1 MSILRRV
8 FGTGNEERILNGL
21 GLLPQAFDRAPIFG
35 LSRVDEK
42 TTLGLASAFS
52 CVSLLSDLISTMPID
67 SFVRDNGQRRP
78 YRPGGSK
85 PSWLI
90 TPLASEP
97 AIGIQTVLS
106 EIVVSLY
113 LNGNA
118 FVYAPKDPQTLEP
131 LEVRVLNPQAV
142 EIVRTGAEVRY
153 VVRTGENVNGISFG
167 PDTILHIPLIRMPG
181 TDRGVN
187 PIEALRRTIGLGITL
202 EESASNFFSSASTPA
217 GVIETTEPLTAEQIR
232 LLKEGWARAHTGS
245 NSYSVGVLSGGAS
258 WKALSFR
265 PEDAQLLSSREFG
278 VAEIARIFRVPPA
291 LLAMTTPGSMSF
303 SSVTELNAAF
313 ISYTLRPLAEKIER
327 ALSTLIPLPDAFVRL
342 SMDALLRGNLLDR
355 YNAHRIA
362 VQEGWESIADVRR
375 IEDLAPIDEP
385 SASAYRQPLNQA
397 DAVLAGARQ
406 KADIYSLLVNAGMDP
421 VEAKKIARLG

>member
-1 MSILRRV
+1 VSILRRV
-8 FGTGNEERILNGL
+8 LGTGNEARTLSGL

-35 LSRVDEK
+35 QQRVDEK
-42 TTLGLASAFS
+42 TTIGLASAWS
-52 CVSLLSDLISTMPID
+52 CITLLSDLISTMPID
-67 SFVRDNGQRRP
+67 SYVRDNGQRRP
-78 YRPGGSK
+78 YRPGGAK

-97 AIGIQTVLS
+97 AIGVQSVLS

-118 FVYAPKDPQTLEP
+118 FIYAPKDPQTLEP

-153 VVRTGENVNGISFG
+153 VVRTGQDVNGISFG
-167 PDTILHIPLIRMPG
+167 TDTVLHIPLIRMPG
-181 TDRGVN
+181 QDRGIN

-217 GVIETTEPLTAEQIR
+217 GVIETSEPLTAEQIR
-232 LLKEGWARAHTGS
+232 NLKEGWARAHTGS

-278 VAEIARIFRVPPA
+278 VSEIARIFRVPPA

-303 SSVTELNAAF
+303 SSVSELNAAF

-342 SMDALLRGNLLDR
+342 SMDALLRGNLRDR
-355 YNAHRIA
+355 YEAHRIA
-362 VQEGWESIADVRR
+362 VQEGWESIADIRK
-375 IEDLAPIDEP
+375 IEDLPPIDEP
-385 SASAYRQPLNQA
+385 SAAAYRQPLNQA
-397 DAVLAGARQ
+397 DATLAGARQ
-406 KADIYSLLVNAGMDP
+406 KADIYALLIGAGMDP
-421 VEAKKIARLG
+421 AEAKRIARL

>member
-8 FGTGNEERILNGL
+8 LGTGSESRNLNGL

-35 LSRVDEK
+35 ATRVDEK
-42 TTLGLASAFS
+42 STIGLASAWS
-52 CVSLLSDLISTMPID
+52 CITLLSDLISTMPID
-67 SFVRDNGQRRP
+67 SYVRDNGQRRP

-97 AIGIQTVLS
+97 AIGVQSVLS

-113 LNGNA
+113 VNGNA

-131 LEVRVLNPQAV
+131 LEVRVLPPQAV
-142 EIVRTGAEVRY
+142 EIVRTGAEIRY
-153 VVRTGENVNGISFG
+153 VVRTGENVNGVSFG
-167 PDTILHIPLIRMPG
+167 PDTILHIPLIRFPG
-181 TDRGVN
+181 TDRGIN

-217 GVIETTEPLTAEQIR
+217 GVIETSEPLTAEQIR
-232 LLKEGWARAHTGS
+232 NLKEGWARAHTGS

-303 SSVTELNAAF
+303 SSVSELNAAF

-342 SMDALLRGNLLDR
+342 SMDSLLRGNLRDR
-355 YNAHRIA
+355 YEAHRIA
-362 VQEGWESIADVRR
+362 VQEGWESIADIRK
-375 IEDLAPIDEP
+375 IEDLSPIDDP
-385 SASAYRQPLNQA
+385 AASAYRQPLNQA
-397 DAVLAGARQ
+397 DATLAGARQ
-406 KADIYSLLVNAGMDP
+406 KADIYALLIGAGMDP
-421 VEAKKIARLG
+421 AEAKRIARL